1 MDLFGKKKTP
11 EEMTREWIHNLKH
24 EQRQVERSIKK
35 ADQEIVKLKNE
46 MKKEAKNA
54 QGDLKRMQAVK
65 ILARTIVQSNKQITH
80 LYGVKGQINSVILH
94 IKEQNANNKMM
105 KTMQRSAQITSL
117 MGRLIKLPE
126 LQATAHKMSMEMQKA
141 GLMSEMVDEAFDQLD
156 DPDMEDDVDAEIDKV
171 VMEVTN
177 LRLNQIGDIK
187 NKNLNKQEELEDKT
201 DDKDLDAMRQ
211 RLKAL
216 S

>member
-1 MDLFGKKKTP
+1 MHK
-11 EEMTREWIHNLKH
+11 EILK
-24 EQRQVERSIKK
+24 ECKQ
-35 ADQEIVKLKNE
+35 LKNF
-46 MKKEAKNA
+46 
-54 QGDLKRMQAVK
+54 
-65 ILARTIVQSNKQITH
+65 LARTIIQSNKQIAH
-80 LYGVKGQINSVILH
+80 FYGIKVQVNSVILH
-94 IKEQNANNKMM
+94 IKEQTANNKMM

-117 MGRLIKLPE
+117 MGRLVKLPE
-126 LQATAHKMSMEMQKA
+126 LQATAQKMSMEMQKA
-141 GLMSEMVDEAFDQLD
+141 GLVSEMVDEIMGQLD

-171 VMEVTN
+171 VMEVSN